1 MFIAT
6 PLTLLFPP
14 FYVGFRFLVME
25 RMQAPLSEVVS
36 ILLESNSSARGIK
49 KIPMGDVA
57 IAMLNCIQAMHDNGN
72 LFVDVKPENF
82 MLSSTSAA
90 AASKRSKSDVSQR
103 IRLIDFGLVERFD
116 DMCTAKR
123 REDAYPNAPL
133 VGTPTY
139 ASLHVMS
146 GHTASRR
153 DDVEALGYVICE
165 LILMMASSGTTSSG
179 SGRSKTKNDNNILP
193 WSHAASDDELYRIK
207 SQEMDESK
215 RSKSNLFARLKT
227 TGTDTVMGNYFSAVL
242 GLAYSEKPD
251 YESLRRN
258 LEKLVV
264 AVDSTSSGSVSAKK
278 TATKATT
285 SPVRKARASARA
297 VHHLLDDDNNSADS
311 IQAIDENTENCKP
324 PSDKRQKRS
333 VAKEG
338 MKLRTA
344 GRTTRDVGT
353 QSNEIGVIDVD
364 AINDDDDDAMDW
376 DPVES
381 TTINEC
387 NTTTTADKCI
397 LTLDFIEGPHKGQ
410 SIPFGGNR
418 PSTVCI
424 GRDPASRAM
433 KDTIKFALSNDK
445 SVSPVH
451 AKFVLNSKSTVHS
464 VRVTDMSSTSGTI
477 INGISLPSG
486 KSKQAFLGD
495 KIKIGGTLIEIR
507 KA

>member
-1 MFIAT
+1 
-6 PLTLLFPP
+6 
-14 FYVGFRFLVME
+14 ME

-57 IAMLNCIQAMHDNGN
+57 IAMLNCIQAMHENGN

-90 AASKRSKSDVSQR
+90 AASKRSKTDVSQR

-139 ASLHVMS
+139 ASLNIMS

-165 LILMMASSGTTSSG
+165 LILMMASSGTTSSS
-179 SGRSKTKNDNNILP
+179 SGRSKKKNDNNILP
-193 WSHAASDDELYRIK
+193 WSHAVSDDELYRIK
-207 SQEMDESK
+207 SQEMDKSK
-215 RSKSNLFARLKT
+215 RSKSTLFARLKT
-227 TGTDTVMGNYFSAVL
+227 TGTDSVMDNYFSAVL
-242 GLAYSEKPD
+242 GLSYSEKPD
-251 YESLRRN
+251 YESLRRS

-264 AVDSTSSGSVSAKK
+264 AVDSTSSGSTEAKK
-278 TATKATT
+278 SATKATN
-285 SPVRKARASARA
+285 SPVRKARSSARA
-297 VHHLLDDDNNSADS
+297 VHHLLDDDDDNSADS
-311 IQAIDENTENCKP
+311 VKVIDENTENCKP

-333 VAKEG
+333 AAKEG
-338 MKLRTA
+338 MKLRSA

-353 QSNEIGVIDVD
+353 QSNEIKVIDVD
-364 AINDDDDDAMDW
+364 SMNDDDDDAMDW
-376 DPVES
+376 DPIES
-381 TTINEC
+381 TTRNGEC

-397 LTLDFIEGPHKGQ
+397 LTLDVIEGPHKGQ
-410 SIPFGGNR
+410 SIPFGGDR
-418 PSTVCI
+418 SSTVCI

-433 KDTIKFALSNDK
+433 KDAIKFALSNDK
-445 SVSPVH
+445 NVSPVH
-451 AKFVLNSKSTVHS
+451 AKFVLNSKSAVHS
-464 VRVTDMSSTSGTI
+464 VRVTDMSSTSVTV
-477 INGISLPSG
+477 INGSSLPSG